1 MTDEK
6 RSLARENPALILLIL
21 GVGLIVVSFLP
32 LATLSAR
39 AWTIEDSE
47 AYGEVTR
54 QLHESTYQTPS
65 EAGRTAEEMER
76 YRENL
81 AQEFEKLKSK
91 LEHAQ
96 QEPQRWSRI
105 LLWTGTALVGVGA
118 FLHIAK
124 QSA

>member
-6 RSLARENPALILLIL
+6 RSLAFENPSLILLIL
-21 GVGLIVVSFLP
+21 GAGLIVVSFLP
-32 LATLSAR
+32 LGSLSTR
-39 AWTIEDSE
+39 AWTMEDSE

-65 EAGRTAEEMER
+65 EAGRTAAEMER
-76 YRENL
+76 YRANL
-81 AQEFEKLKSK
+81 QQEFAKLKSK

-105 LLWTGTALVGVGA
+105 LLWTGAALVGVGG
-118 FLHIAK
+118 FLHLAK